1 MWFCKWRVVALV
13 LCSLYVD
20 RVVHVVHVVEW
31 RVVVVVLCTLHV
43 ECCGIL
49 SPVRRALGFP
59 DAHNQKFTSARVV
72 GKVRQGL
79 KSRGY
84 SRRREGGGRGE
95 RRREGVRG
103 SGEEGGGS
111 YW

>member
-1 MWFCKWRVVALV
+1 M
-13 LCSLYVD
+13 
-20 RVVHVVHVVEW
+20 
-31 RVVVVVLCTLHV
+31 LCTVYV

-84 SRRREGGGRGE
+84 SRRREG
-95 RRREGVRG
+95 VRG
-103 SGEEGGGS
+103 SGEGERS
-111 YW
+111 RELLVSRFHAFLRVIC

>member
-1 MWFCKWRVVALV
+1 MV
-13 LCSLYVD
+13 LCVLY
-20 RVVHVVHVVEW
+20 
-31 RVVVVVLCTLHV
+31 V

-84 SRRREGGGRGE
+84 SRRREGVRGQE
-95 RRREGVRG
+95 RREGGVTGNSVSRIFTG
-103 SGEEGGGS
+103 YLLGTDLTPFSGIHHHS
-111 YW
+111 HQKILIQV